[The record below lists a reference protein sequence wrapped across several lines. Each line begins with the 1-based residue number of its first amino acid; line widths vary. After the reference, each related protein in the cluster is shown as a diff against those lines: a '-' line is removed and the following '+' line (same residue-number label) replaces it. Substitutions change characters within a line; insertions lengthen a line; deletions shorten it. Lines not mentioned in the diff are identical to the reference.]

1 MERSGIEV
9 FGSRKP
15 VLDRLESG
23 DDFRQCGIVGTK
35 RVDCP
40 ENLTQRVVETVA
52 QTGQIDGRARLD
64 LNVFHPDVAQI
75 SSP

>member
-40 ENLTQRVVETVA
+40 ENLAERMVKALAIRVALSAGLLIFLFV
-52 QTGQIDGRARLD
+52 
-64 LNVFHPDVAQI
+64 
-75 SSP
+75 S